1 MKRLLFIVAG
11 VVVTIA
17 AAGGLGY
24 WLGRGTGPAS
34 KPLQRAATPSGP
46 PLYYQDPDGK
56 PFYSAVPTKTADGRA
71 YVPVYHDLAAAPA
84 SATPA
89 NTAQPDRH
97 ILYYRNPMGLPD
109 TSPVPK
115 KDPMGMAY
123 IPVYADEAAAPGTVR
138 LDPAKIQTL
147 GVRTAPVEA
156 RTALTKTIRATGIVQ
171 FDERSLAVVTTKVA
185 GWLEHLAV
193 AATGTAVRRGQILA
207 QIYSPEL
214 VASEQEYLVAAD
226 MAAQAG
232 HGGGHADPSGLVA
245 ASLERLRALDIP
257 EGEIAR
263 LHRTGRAERRIA
275 VRAPEDGV
283 VIDKPALEGMRVAPG
298 DPLYK
303 IADLSTVWLIAE
315 VQEQDLGLIR
325 RGQKARASF
334 VAFPGRRFDGTV
346 DFVYPTLSAETRTGR
361 VRIVMPNPEL
371 LLRAAMYASVRIDA
385 PVAAAP
391 VLAVPASAVIDSGT
405 RQVVLVAQGEGRFAP
420 RAVTLGVHGDD
431 WVQVTEGL
439 KPGEQVVVGANFLI
453 DAESNLRAALQAF
466 APPAENS
473 SGEAPKP

>member
-1 MKRLLFIVAG
+1 MKRLLVFGLAVA
-11 VVVTIA
+11 IA
-17 AAGGLGY
+17 AAGGAGY
-24 WLGRGTGPAS
+24 WLGHGTAPTP
-34 KPLQRAATPSGP
+34 KPL
-46 PLYYQDPDGK
+46 
-56 PFYSAVPTKTADGRA
+56 
-71 YVPVYHDLAAAPA
+71 APA
-84 SATPA
+84 SPA
-89 NTAQPDRH
+89 PAKSAQAERR

-115 KDPMGMAY
+115 KDSMGMDY
-123 IPVYADEAAAPGTVR
+123 IPVYADEAVAPGTVR

-147 GVRTAPVEA
+147 GVRTAPVEE

-171 FDERSLAVVTTKVA
+171 FDERGLAVVTTKVA
-185 GWLEHLAV
+185 GWLEHLAI
-193 AATGTAVRRGQILA
+193 AATGTAVHRGQILA

-232 HGGGHADPSGLVA
+232 HGGHADPAALVA

-257 EGEIAR
+257 EDEIAR
-263 LHRTGRAERRIA
+263 LRRTGRAERRIA

-283 VIDKPALEGMRVAPG
+283 VIEKPALEGMRVAPG

-325 RGQKARASF
+325 RGQKAYASL

-346 DFVYPTLSAETRTGR
+346 DFVYPTLSTDTRTGR
-361 VRIVMPNPEL
+361 VRIVVPNPDL
-371 LLRAAMYASVRIDA
+371 LLRAAMYASVQIDA
-385 PVAAAP
+385 PLGTGP
-391 VLAVPASAVIDSGT
+391 VLAVPASAIIDSGT
-405 RQVVLVAQGEGRFAP
+405 RQVVLVAQGQGRFAP
-420 RAVTLGVHGDD
+420 RAVALGVHGDD
-431 WVQVTEGL
+431 WVQVTDGL
-439 KPGEQVVVGANFLI
+439 KPGERVVVGANFLI

-466 APPAENS
+466 MPSEVGSAAGKGPAR
-473 SGEAPKP
+473 